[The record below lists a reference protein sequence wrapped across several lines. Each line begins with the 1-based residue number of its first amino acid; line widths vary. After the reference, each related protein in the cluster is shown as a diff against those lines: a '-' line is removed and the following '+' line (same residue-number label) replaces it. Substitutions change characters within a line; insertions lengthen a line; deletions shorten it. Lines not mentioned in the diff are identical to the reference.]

1 MKTTKK
7 NWKYYYHILST
18 PAYKMRHE
26 LEDEYKIIALGAG
39 CTIEFLSMVAD
50 HLTAYNELC
59 TLDFFV
65 SMKFFKP
72 NY

>member
-7 NWKYYYHILST
+7 NWTYYYHILGT

-26 LEDEYKIIALGAG
+26 LEDDYKIIALGAG

-50 HLTAYNELC
+50 HLTAYNELAVAPVFFRMS
-59 TLDFFV
+59 TFRLD
-65 SMKFFKP
+65 
-72 NY
+72 